1 MTFNKDEILEAIK
14 KNKQT
19 MAFQRSYYLANIA
32 NEGAK
37 DLAQKEYD
45 KAERNLLVLE
55 NMLRTDENHT
65 VQKTESP

>member
-1 MTFNKDEILEAIK
+1 MTFNKEEILEAIK

-45 KAERNLLVLE
+45 KAEQNILVLE
-55 NMLRTDENHT
+55 RMLRDL
-65 VQKTESP
+65 EST